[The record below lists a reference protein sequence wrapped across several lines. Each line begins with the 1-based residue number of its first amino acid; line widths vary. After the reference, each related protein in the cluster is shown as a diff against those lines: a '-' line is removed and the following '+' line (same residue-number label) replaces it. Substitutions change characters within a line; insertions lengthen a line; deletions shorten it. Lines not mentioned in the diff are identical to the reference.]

1 MGKRILM
8 ISQNFYPEIGS
19 AGNRMKN
26 IYTLLK
32 KNGYDVNVLTT
43 DPTYPNNKI
52 YDDEEFWDDEF
63 LNEHADDIHRVQL
76 RNRKYSRSIIN
87 RLLFYLEIA
96 IKMVIYVLFNRN
108 KYDVVIATSP
118 AIFIAMVGLL
128 AKYRFNSKL
137 VLEIRD
143 LWPESLKGVG
153 VFSHPIV
160 ISTFSMIETLLYKKA
175 EKIVVNSEG
184 FIDYISKKAKIPA
197 VNIAFLPN
205 GAREYEINIQTEKN
219 ERFSVIYAGN
229 MGLAQDSNIL
239 MELASELAEND
250 IDLTVISY
258 GLKREQFV
266 QYVKENNLSNVKFIK
281 PTTRKQCLEI
291 TSKHH
296 VGLVTLT
303 NQKVFETVLPGKVID
318 YMTCQVPIVA
328 SVSGTSKD
336 IIEHEQIGF
345 VSSSKNAKEM
355 LQEILYIKNHPNKQ
369 KYFANNGREY
379 VNNNFLWENN
389 IINLIDI
396 IEGRVSNAMRLK
408 VKKEAKEIKMDKV
421 ETL

>member
-52 YDDEEFWDDEF
+52 YEDEEFWDDEF
-63 LNEHADDIHRVQL
+63 LNKHADDLYRVKL
-76 RNRKYSRSIIN
+76 RNRKYSRSIMN

-96 IKMVIYVLFNRN
+96 VKMVIYVLFNRN

-128 AKYRFNSKL
+128 AKYRFKSKL

-153 VFSHPIV
+153 VFSHPLV

-175 EKIVVNSEG
+175 DKIVVNSEG
-184 FIDYISKKAKIPA
+184 FVDYISKKAHIPTA
-197 VNIAFLPN
+197 NIAFLPN
-205 GAREYEINIQTEKN
+205 GAREFEINIPKEKN
-219 ERFSVIYAGN
+219 EKFSVIYAGN

-239 MELASELAEND
+239 MDLASELAVHD
-250 IDLTVISY
+250 INLTVISY

-266 QYVKENNLSNVKFIK
+266 HYVKDNQLTNVHFIK
-281 PTTRKQCLEI
+281 PTTRSQCLNI
-291 TSKHH
+291 MAKHH
-296 VGLVTLT
+296 VGIVTLT
-303 NQKVFETVLPGKVID
+303 NQEVFETVLPGKVID

-328 SVSGTSKD
+328 SVSGTSRK
-336 IIEHEQIGF
+336 IIEREQIGY

-355 LQEILYIKNHPNKQ
+355 LKDILKIKANPNEQRK
-369 KYFANNGREY
+369 FENNGKKY
-379 VNNNFLWENN
+379 VNNYFLWENN
-389 IINLIDI
+389 INTLIDI
-396 IEGRVSNAMRLK
+396 LENRVSKSVILK
-408 VKKEAKEIKMDKV
+408 KNVKEIITMDKV
-421 ETL
+421 ESL